1 VSSLFLYK
9 LYRFGYTTQ
18 KAPGGSRSKHVA
30 IIERL
35 SCLTE
40 ALSRGHFLTRAC
52 RVFYHS
58 RELCGSVRA
67 HLLHPHGGQLTCCLI
82 RVTIDIVLIVL
93 MISLPSW
100 SSGAYIL
107 YVANFIAI
115 LGIVFATV
123 WTTNLNWIMR
133 RMVEAGADTHT
144 QSTMRFQAKSIA
156 DVFTMYD
163 PYGPP
168 DFFSPTS

>member
-1 VSSLFLYK
+1 
-9 LYRFGYTTQ
+9 
-18 KAPGGSRSKHVA
+18 
-30 IIERL
+30 
-35 SCLTE
+35 
-40 ALSRGHFLTRAC
+40 
-52 RVFYHS
+52 
-58 RELCGSVRA
+58 
-67 HLLHPHGGQLTCCLI
+67 
-82 RVTIDIVLIVL
+82 

-133 RMVEAGADTHT
+133 RMLESGADTHT

-163 PYGPP
+163 PYGSPE
-168 DFFSPTS
+168 FFSPTS